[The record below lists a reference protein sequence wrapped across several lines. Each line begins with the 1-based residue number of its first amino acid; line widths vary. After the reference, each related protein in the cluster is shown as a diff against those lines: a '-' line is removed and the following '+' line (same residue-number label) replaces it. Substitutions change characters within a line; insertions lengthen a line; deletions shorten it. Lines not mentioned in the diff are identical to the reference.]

1 MENLE
6 ENDKIFGNGS
16 FLLPACSPHLAH
28 ILLKNIL
35 APFGCMQRWCL
46 WVTGCIC
53 QIQSLAIETEND
65 FAFLNMAAFVNSD
78 QVTKL
83 QVTTHY
89 LQSQDAIAA
98 RPPHSHDI
106 IVNLLLTHM
115 FHTFSESKEGKV
127 KEF

>member
-16 FLLPACSPHLAH
+16 FLLSACSSHLAH

-89 LQSQDAIAA
+89 LQSQDASCQA
-98 RPPHSHDI
+98 
-106 IVNLLLTHM
+106 T
-115 FHTFSESKEGKV
+115 TFSWYYRSSIAYTYVSYILRE
-127 KEF
+127 

>member
-1 MENLE
+1 
-6 ENDKIFGNGS
+6 
-16 FLLPACSPHLAH
+16 
-28 ILLKNIL
+28 
-35 APFGCMQRWCL
+35 
-46 WVTGCIC
+46 
-53 QIQSLAIETEND
+53 
-65 FAFLNMAAFVNSD
+65 MAAFVNGD

-106 IVNLLLTHM
+106 IV
-115 FHTFSESKEGKV
+115 SESKEGKV